1 MKITTVEGKPVIEAR
16 RSLNLR
22 VLLQDI
28 KKGRKKNPYCCA
40 AAEACKRQ
48 FKVKKARVN
57 ITRTYLLTALGDGT
71 KAWIRYFNPPSL
83 VTEIKKFDRT
93 GRFTMAEYR
102 LTPPSKSARESFLRA
117 KSRKRKAHAST
128 PINGDQKKRAYHF
141 TQGVRAKTSMEVW

>member
-16 RSLNLR
+16 RSLNLQI
-22 VLLQDI
+22 LLQDI

-57 ITRTYLLTALGDGT
+57 ITRTYLLTALSDGT

-93 GRFTMAEYR
+93 GKFTMAEYN
-102 LTPPSKSARESFLRA
+102 LSPVSKSKRQSFLKA
-117 KSRKRKAHAST
+117 KNKKKL
-128 PINGDQKKRAYHF
+128 PVNKGDDHKKRAYNF
-141 TQGVRAKTSMEVW
+141 TPGVRARNSINVW